1 MKALLLAIL
10 SLLFIGSAE
19 AASSANVQ
27 QSGLVTPSHAV
38 SWGTTGVI
46 QDAGTSQFPGISTI
60 GILSQNLCPFA
71 ISTALAPNPYT
82 QLCFGVVPGQYAE
95 IGLNSYGGAAPLPLL
110 FNINGTIYTF
120 PFLATGVIGPSSSI
134 VGDVACWN
142 NTTGS
147 LLYDCGKLPTG
158 GSGGNVVGP
167 ATSVI
172 NDFACWNN
180 VSGTVLKDCGTG
192 GTGNVVGPASS
203 IINDV
208 ACWNNATGTLLKD
221 CGAIVAGSGTVNP
234 ATVNQLAWY
243 ASSGTVVSGLGGAG
257 NYSVLQTSAVGQPV
271 WLNYLYLPQNPSLP
285 TSPTGNP
292 TGGALLNTFSTV
304 AIQGTTQNS
313 GNREFLMN
321 LGLISNTGAGV
332 GNNNMDKVGLYV
344 GAVGTPGTGDLW
356 AMNPLL
362 AQNIGSGTYN
372 AQVIEV
378 DENNYNADR
387 GGLDGPTGY
396 PTTVANG
403 ISISGASDSNGFANT
418 TGLAIDSF
426 GGPSFNLPLWAH
438 GVGFFGTFKYNEI
451 LDLGQSPTSI
461 ALFGGH
467 AYGVDCSLGNFTAGC
482 LKLSNGINGGIIG
495 QNGTF
500 PTNSK
505 LLRFDGTNEF
515 IGEFGVAGI
524 FFNAPLTPSLPDT
537 YNMGG
542 PTTRWNTIY
551 ADAFDASQHIFVNGI
566 SVVVGNGVAGQCAQ
580 FSSASQI
587 VATGAA
593 CGSGGGGGGVSSV
606 TTVDANTIIT
616 PTTGA
621 VTVQLN
627 PSPTITS
634 IGVGTSSITSTISDG
649 GTLGVAGAAAF
660 NSAVSIA
667 GSVQLTGLTSGSP
680 VGLLCYDGTNQV
692 RQCSGSATG
701 NVLASGTATN
711 GQCFIS
717 NGSSSTYGATIGP
730 CGTGSGTAV
739 PGGRLTIQSGH
750 PVQASVAGIT
760 VGGTVTTM
768 YYDSYVSNAVPVYN
782 GSSYVALTIGGDEI
796 ALTLSTTNHVTNN
809 MYDVFGVSASGTLTL
824 CTGPAWTTTAF
835 DGTSARS
842 QAVAVFSG
850 VYTNT
855 LSMTHCYNG
864 ATDYGAIAAHQG
876 TYLGTIYIP
885 AAADTLGAA
894 ITSTSQST
902 ITLTSACGT
911 GTVLCLPQTA
921 EASYYILIDSE
932 ILKVIASSGQGT
944 TSLTGVL
951 RGQLG
956 TTAATHSNGAAI
968 VMANGQIMCS
978 VENVR
983 ITGAGAPSGAGENRQ
998 CDYYNAYNKVQRT
1011 MTSTDG
1017 TASITVGSNTRTDLP
1032 TNDIIFIDGLG
1043 DVNIAADASFG
1054 MGTSGSNYA
1063 LFVVEDILNASGGS
1077 EQDAFG
1083 IGSSSS
1089 VPQSLMFHKGF
1100 LASLGPHF
1108 VSQATWSNSGGGVG
1122 CQTIAF
1128 TSYCP
1133 TYTTLNFSY

>member
-1 MKALLLAIL
+1 VKALLLAIL

-167 ATSVI
+167 TTSVI

-234 ATVNQLAWY
+234 ATAGQLAWY

-257 NYSVLQTSAVGQPV
+257 SYSILQSTTTGSPSWV
-271 WLNYLYLPQNPSLP
+271 NSIYFPQNPSLP

-292 TGGALLNTFSTV
+292 TGGALLNTYSTV
-304 AIQGTTQNS
+304 TVQGVTQNA
-313 GNREFLMN
+313 GNREFLVN
-321 LGLISNTGAGV
+321 LGLVSNTGAGV
-332 GNNNMDKVGLYV
+332 ANNNMDKVALYV
-344 GAVGTPGTGDLW
+344 GAVGTAGTGDLW
-356 AMNPLL
+356 AFNPLL
-362 AQNIGSGTYN
+362 SQNIGSGTYN

-378 DENNYNADR
+378 DENNYNTDK

-403 ISISGASDSNGFANT
+403 ISISGASDSNGFTNT
-418 TGLAIDSF
+418 TGLAINSF

-438 GVGFFGTFKYNEI
+438 GQGFFGTFKYNEI
-451 LDLGQSPTSI
+451 LDLGQAPTAV

-482 LKLSNGINGGIIG
+482 LKLSNGLNGGIIG
-495 QNGTF
+495 QNGSF

-515 IGEFGVAGI
+515 IAEFGVAGV
-524 FFNAPLTPSLPDT
+524 FFNAALTPSLADT
-537 YNMGG
+537 YSMGG

-566 SVVVGNGVAGQCAQ
+566 SVVVGTGVGGQCAQ
-580 FSSASQI
+580 WTNASTLA
-587 VATGAA
+587 ATGAA

-606 TTVDANTIIT
+606 TSVDANTTIT

-627 PSPTITS
+627 PSPVLTS
-634 IGVGTSSITSTISDG
+634 VGVGTSSITSTISDG

-667 GSVQLTGLTSGSP
+667 GSLQLTGIGAGSP

-717 NGSSSTYGATIGP
+717 NGTSSTYGATIGP

-739 PGGRLTIQSGH
+739 PGGRLTIQSTA
-750 PVQASVAGIT
+750 PVQF
-760 VGGTVTTM
+760 GTDAAVTTM
-768 YYDSYVSNAVPVYN
+768 YYDSYISNAVPVWN
-782 GSSYVALTIGGDEI
+782 GSAYVALPVGSDEI

-809 MYDVFGVSASGTLTL
+809 MYDVFGVSSSGTLVL
-824 CTGPAWTTTAF
+824 CTGPAWTATNF
-835 DGTSARS
+835 IGTSSRA
-842 QAVAVFSG
+842 QAVAVFNG
-850 VYTNT
+850 VKTNSAT
-855 LSMTHCYNG
+855 MTNCFNG
-864 ATDYGAIAAHQG
+864 ATNYGSVAAHQG

-885 AAADTLGAA
+885 AGAGTLSAA
-894 ITSTSQST
+894 ITTTGQSS
-902 ITLTSACGT
+902 ISVTSACGT
-911 GTVLCLPQTA
+911 GSRLCFPQKGAT
-921 EASYYILIDSE
+921 SFYILIDSE
-932 ILKVIASSGQGT
+932 IMQVSSNGGQGT
-944 TSLTGVL
+944 TSWTVS
-951 RGQLG
+951 RAALG

-968 VMANGQIMCS
+968 AMANGQVIC
-978 VENVR
+978 N
-983 ITGAGAPSGAGENRQ
+983 IDDQPAAGATGAPSNGGEAPQ
-998 CDYYNAYNKVQRT
+998 CDYYNAYNKVTRA
-1011 MTSTDG
+1011 MTSVDG
-1017 TASITVGSNTRTDLP
+1017 KASITIGSNAPLDGQSNNL
-1032 TNDIIFIDGLG
+1032 IFIDGG
-1043 DVNIAADASFG
+1043 SDVWFSIYASLG
-1054 MGTSGSNYA
+1054 MGTSAANYG
-1063 LFVVEDILNASGGS
+1063 LYVDSDVSPGGGS
-1077 EQDAFG
+1077 KASAFG

-1089 VPQSLMFHKGF
+1089 IPTTMEFTKSFPPK
-1100 LASLGPHF
+1100 LG
-1108 VSQATWSNSGGGVG
+1108 SNFAAMQVYSNTGTAVG
-1122 CQTIAF
+1122 CQTIAG
-1128 TSYCP
+1128 TPYCP
-1133 TYTTLNFSY
+1133 TYSILNFSF